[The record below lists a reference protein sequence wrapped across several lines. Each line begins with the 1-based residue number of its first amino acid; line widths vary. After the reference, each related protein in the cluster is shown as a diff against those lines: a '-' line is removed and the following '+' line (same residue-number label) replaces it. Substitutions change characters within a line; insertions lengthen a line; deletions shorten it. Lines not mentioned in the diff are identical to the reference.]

1 MALPSFSKALVPTM
15 TFSRGDAWP
24 RRTPG
29 DERQLV
35 GVSEGKQVRVAT
47 LSAPEE
53 FITLDFAAQTALP
66 SADYTNL
73 SAFLKNT
80 LINFRANSFTFT
92 DTDSSIKTVR
102 YWSGYYDF
110 TQTVLGRYQG
120 TLTLRV
126 E

>member
-1 MALPSFSKALVPTM
+1 MALPSFSKSGVTTM

-47 LSAPEE
+47 LSVPEE
-53 FITLDFAAQTALP
+53 FIVLDFAGQTALP
-66 SADYTNL
+66 SADYANL
-73 SAFLKNT
+73 SVFLRNA
-80 LINFRANSFTFT
+80 LINFRATSFTFT
-92 DTDSSIKTVR
+92 DTDASARTVR
-102 YWSGYYDF
+102 YWGGFYEL
-110 TQTVLGRYQG
+110 TQTSSGRYQG
-120 TLTLRV
+120 VLTLRV